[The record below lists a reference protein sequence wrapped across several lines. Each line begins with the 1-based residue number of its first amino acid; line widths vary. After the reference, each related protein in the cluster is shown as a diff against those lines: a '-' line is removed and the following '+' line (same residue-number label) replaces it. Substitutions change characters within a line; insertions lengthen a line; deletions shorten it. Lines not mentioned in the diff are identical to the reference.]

1 MIIQSPRKFVECSYC
16 DVIPP
21 PILHVTSRLIESTC
35 HIHFMQS
42 YKLHSCIHTSI
53 HQYFHVF
60 IHSCIH
66 TSIHQYFHVFIHS
79 CIHNIYTTSFIHDC
93 ISHPESCLAVSLQS
107 VPQSSQVASSNK
119 RTTYNSH
126 CPSKVS
132 SPVCL
137 VKRCHPSSMSSSKF

>member
-1 MIIQSPRKFVECSYC
+1 MARFVHDNTISKEVCLVFVLRCQYASH
-16 DVIPP
+16 
-21 PILHVTSRLIESTC
+21 LTC
-35 HIHFMQS
+35 HVSSHRVHLSRTVYAVIQVTFM
-42 YKLHSCIHTSI
+42 HSNINTSI

-60 IHSCIH
+60 IN
-66 TSIHQYFHVFIHS
+66 S

-93 ISHPESCLAVSLQS
+93 ISHQESCLVVSLQF

-132 SPVCL
+132 SLVCL
-137 VKRCHPSSMSSSKF
+137 VKRCHPSSIPSSKF